1 MQRIKLIRITCLILA
16 TMLLMHSGCS
26 LLPGSLSH
34 ADQEATAS
42 QAKLISDSNGAGGL
56 RQKGEGQVANPPA
69 RTIRFDGH
77 EIVLGQAEPT
87 ELTPEKLQAML
98 APLVTA
104 QRYRTATA
112 LIELHR
118 ETGERLLAERWASE
132 FNDPC
137 VQLIAQVVSG
147 RSTLAD
153 NSWIAVL
160 RIARERP
167 AIAKPYQQARNAFAA
182 QLQTADPTN
191 EQATQLQQL
200 AQNVNHPLIKVDC
213 LRLLG
218 LRELVAG
225 RTGWAESLCRQAA
238 DTAYGS
244 GNILLA
250 AELSLLI
257 VESARRSDQLST
269 ATQAWSAGVSTHL
282 RAVNNA
288 QPIDVSF
295 WLMAERV
302 RPENVSWPNELITS
316 LGHQLATLG
325 CTSDGGTEMVLW
337 ACVAEAQY
345 QRGQMQPALVNFK
358 KAEAAT
364 SGENVLWLRIAQ
376 SKCLAALGQV
386 PAASAILSGPASS
399 TNPAIAAAATA
410 AMGST
415 KLQAGA
421 YQQGAQLLNK
431 ALTDSAGSVWASRN
445 QALADLAL
453 AQLII
458 GDTEPGLDA
467 LHAVQA
473 QFIQSG
479 DRIMLIRSLEN
490 ELHLLEHEQRTNEA
504 TAVRKR
510 MSELE
515 SL

>member
-1 MQRIKLIRITCLILA
+1 MHSTRSSILTTLAITLA
-16 TMLLMHSGCS
+16 ALTSGCS
-26 LLPGSLSH
+26 LFSDNS
-34 ADQEATAS
+34 AARMDQELAAG
-42 QAKLISDSNGAGGL
+42 QAKSIPESA
-56 RQKGEGQVANPPA
+56 KGQVANPPA

-87 ELTPEKLQAML
+87 ELTPDKLQSML
-98 APLVTA
+98 TPLVTA
-104 QRYRTATA
+104 QRYQSAST
-112 LIELHR
+112 LIQLHR
-118 ETGERLLAERWASE
+118 ETAERLLAERWATE

-137 VQLIAQVVSG
+137 VQLIAQVLSS
-147 RSTLAD
+147 RSTRTES
-153 NSWIAVL
+153 SWIALL

-167 AIAKPYQQARNAFAA
+167 LVAKPYQTARNSFAQ
-182 QLQTADPTN
+182 QLQTADPTDD
-191 EQATQLQQL
+191 QATQLQQL
-200 AQNVNHPLIKVDC
+200 ALNVNHPLIKVDC

-225 RTGWAESLCRQAA
+225 RTAWAESLCRQAA

-257 VESARRSDQLST
+257 VESARRSEQLAT

-282 RAVNNA
+282 HAVNNA
-288 QPIDVSF
+288 QPIDVAF

-302 RPENVSWPNELITS
+302 RPENISWPNELITS
-316 LGHQLATLG
+316 LSHQLQAIG

-337 ACVAEAQY
+337 ACVAETQY

-364 SGENVLWLRIAQ
+364 TGENVLWLRIAQ

-399 TNPAIAAAATA
+399 TNPSIAAAATA

-431 ALTDSAGSVWASRN
+431 ALTDSAGSVWAMRN

-453 AQLII
+453 ARLII
-458 GDTEPGLDA
+458 GETDQGLEA

-479 DRIMLIRSLEN
+479 DRIMVIRSLEN

-504 TAVRKR
+504 GAVRKR
-510 MSELE
+510 IAELE
-515 SL
+515 AI

>member
-1 MQRIKLIRITCLILA
+1 MQT
-16 TMLLMHSGCS
+16 S
-26 LLPGSLSH
+26 
-34 ADQEATAS
+34 
-42 QAKLISDSNGAGGL
+42 
-56 RQKGEGQVANPPA
+56 
-69 RTIRFDGH
+69 
-77 EIVLGQAEPT
+77 
-87 ELTPEKLQAML
+87 
-98 APLVTA
+98 
-104 QRYRTATA
+104 
-112 LIELHR
+112 
-118 ETGERLLAERWASE
+118 
-132 FNDPC
+132 
-137 VQLIAQVVSG
+137 
-147 RSTLAD
+147 
-153 NSWIAVL
+153 
-160 RIARERP
+160 
-167 AIAKPYQQARNAFAA
+167 
-182 QLQTADPTN
+182 DPTN
-191 EQATQLQQL
+191 EQATELQQL
-200 AQNVNHPLIKVDC
+200 AQNVNHPLVKVDC

-225 RTGWAESLCRQAA
+225 RTAWAESLCRQAA
-238 DTAYGS
+238 DTAYAS
-244 GNILLA
+244 GNVLLA

-257 VESARRSDQLST
+257 VESARRSEQIST
-269 ATQAWSAGVSTHL
+269 ATQAWSTGVATHL
-282 RAVNNA
+282 KAIDNT
-288 QPIDVSF
+288 QPIDVAF

-302 RPENVSWPNELITS
+302 RPENLSWPNELITL
-316 LGHQLATLG
+316 LGHHLASIG

-399 TNPAIAAAATA
+399 TNASIAAAATA

-431 ALTDSAGSVWASRN
+431 ALSDSDGATWATRN

-458 GDTEPGLDA
+458 GDTEPGLEA

-479 DRIMLIRSLEN
+479 DRLMLLRSLEN
-490 ELHLLEHEQRTNEA
+490 ELHLLEHEQRTQEA
-504 TAVRKR
+504 TLIRKR
-510 MSELE
+510 INELE
-515 SL
+515 AL

>member
-1 MQRIKLIRITCLILA
+1 MRTITTPIWICLAVAIAA
-16 TMLLMHSGCS
+16 TTSGCS
-26 LLPGSLSH
+26 LFSDSAQSRL
-34 ADQEATAS
+34 DQDAAAS
-42 QAKLISDSNGAGGL
+42 QAKSIPDSA
-56 RQKGEGQVANPPA
+56 KGQVVNPPA

-87 ELTPEKLQAML
+87 ELTPDKLHSML
-98 APLVTA
+98 TPLVTA
-104 QRYRTATA
+104 QRYRTAS
-112 LIELHR
+112 LMIELHH
-118 ETGERLLAERWASE
+118 ETGERLLAERWASA
-132 FNDPC
+132 FDDPC
-137 VQLIAQVVSG
+137 VRLIAQVLSQ
-147 RSTLAD
+147 RSTHPE
-153 NSWIAVL
+153 NSWVSLL
-160 RIARERP
+160 RIGRERP
-167 AIAKPYQQARNAFAA
+167 AQAKPYQQARNAFAA
-182 QLQTADPTN
+182 QLQTADPSD

-200 AQNVNHPLIKVDC
+200 AQSVNHPLIKVDC

-238 DTAYGS
+238 DTAYTT

-257 VESARRSDQLST
+257 VESARRSDQLAT
-269 ATQAWSAGVSTHL
+269 ATQAWSSGVSTHL
-282 RAVNNA
+282 RAITPA

-302 RPENVSWPNELITS
+302 RPENVSWPNELITALS
-316 LGHQLATLG
+316 HHLATIG

-358 KAEAAT
+358 KAEAST
-364 SGENVLWLRIAQ
+364 TGENVLWLRIAQ

-399 TNPAIAAAATA
+399 TNPSIAAAATA

-431 ALTDSAGSVWASRN
+431 ALSDSAGSVWATRN

-458 GDTEPGLDA
+458 GDTQPGLDA

-479 DRIMLIRSLEN
+479 DRLMLLRSLDN
-490 ELHLLEHEQRTNEA
+490 ELHLLEHEQRTHEA
-504 TAVRKR
+504 TAVRQR
-510 MSELE
+510 ISELE
-515 SL
+515 AL

>member
-1 MQRIKLIRITCLILA
+1 MQSIKASSLACLILTLCFA
-16 TMLLMHSGCS
+16 PCGCS
-26 LLPGSLSH
+26 VFPDGS
-34 ADQEATAS
+34 AARVDQELAAS
-42 QAKLISDSNGAGGL
+42 QAKSGSDSP
-56 RQKGEGQVANPPA
+56 KGQVANPPA

-87 ELTPEKLQAML
+87 ELTADKLQSML
-98 APLVTA
+98 APLIAA
-104 QRYRTATA
+104 QRMRSTAA
-112 LIELHR
+112 LIQLHR
-118 ETGERLLAERWASE
+118 ETGERLLAERWATD

-137 VQLIAQVVSG
+137 VKLVAQVLSH
-147 RSTLAD
+147 RSTLPE
-153 NSWIAVL
+153 NSWVAVL
-160 RIARERP
+160 RIAREQPQLARP
-167 AIAKPYQQARNAFAA
+167 YLQARNAFAL

-191 EQATQLQQL
+191 EQANQLQQL
-200 AQNVNHPLIKVDC
+200 AQSINHPLIKVDC

-225 RTGWAESLCRQAA
+225 RTAWAESLCRQAA
-238 DTAYGS
+238 DTAYTS

-257 VESARRSDQLST
+257 VESARRSEQMST
-269 ATQAWSAGVSTHL
+269 ATQAWSSGVATHL
-282 RAVNNA
+282 RAIDNT
-288 QPIDVSF
+288 QPIDVAF

-302 RPENVSWPNELITS
+302 RPENLSWPNELITV
-316 LGHQLATLG
+316 LGHHLATIG
-325 CTSDGGTEMVLW
+325 CTSDGGAEMVLW

-364 SGENVLWLRIAQ
+364 AGENVLWLRIAQ

-399 TNPAIAAAATA
+399 TNSSIAAAATA

-431 ALTDSAGSVWASRN
+431 ALADSTGSVWATRN

-458 GDTEPGLDA
+458 GDTQPGLDA
-467 LHAVQA
+467 LHSVQA

-479 DRIMLIRSLEN
+479 DRPMLIRSLEN
-490 ELHLLEHEQRTNEA
+490 EMHLLEHEQRTQEA
-504 TAVRKR
+504 IEVRKR
-510 MSELE
+510 IAELE
-515 SL
+515 TL

>member
-1 MQRIKLIRITCLILA
+1 MYISKSKLVTCLAVAIA
-16 TMLLMHSGCS
+16 VAQSGCS
-26 LLPGSLSH
+26 LFPDGSQPRVDRELV
-34 ADQEATAS
+34 AS
-42 QAKLISDSNGAGGL
+42 QTKSDTDSP
-56 RQKGEGQVANPPA
+56 KGQIANPPA

-87 ELTPEKLQAML
+87 ELTPDKLLSML
-98 APLVTA
+98 QPLVTA
-104 QRYRTATA
+104 QRFRTASA
-112 LIELHR
+112 LILLHR
-118 ETGERLLAERWASE
+118 ETGERLLSERWATD
-132 FNDPC
+132 FNDPS
-137 VQLIAQVVSG
+137 VQLIAQVLSS
-147 RSTLAD
+147 RSTRAE
-153 NSWIAVL
+153 NSWIALL
-160 RIARERP
+160 RIARERSTL
-167 AIAKPYQQARNAFAA
+167 AKPYQTARNAFA
-182 QLQTADPTN
+182 QQMQTADPTN

-200 AQNVNHPLIKVDC
+200 ALNVNHPLVKVDC

-225 RTGWAESLCRQAA
+225 RTAWAESLCRQAA
-238 DTAYGS
+238 DTAYSS

-257 VESARRSDQLST
+257 VESARRSDQAST
-269 ATQAWSAGVSTHL
+269 ATQAWSSGVSTHL
-282 RAVNNA
+282 RATNNS
-288 QPIDVSF
+288 QPIDVAF

-302 RPENVSWPNELITS
+302 RPENLSWPNELITS
-316 LGHQLATLG
+316 LGHHLPAIG
-325 CTSDGGTEMVLW
+325 CTSDGGAEMVLW

-364 SGENVLWLRIAQ
+364 QGENVLWLRIAQ

-399 TNPAIAAAATA
+399 TNPCIAAAATA

-431 ALTDSAGSVWASRN
+431 ALTDSAGSVWATRN

-458 GDTEPGLDA
+458 GDTEPGLEA

-473 QFIQSG
+473 QFIQAG
-479 DRIMLIRSLEN
+479 DRSMLLRSLEN
-490 ELHLLEHEQRTNEA
+490 ELNLLEHEQKTNEA
-504 TAVRKR
+504 ALIRKR
-510 MSELE
+510 IAELE
-515 SL
+515 AI

>member
-1 MQRIKLIRITCLILA
+1 MQVIQSVQLLCVAIALA
-16 TMLLMHSGCS
+16 TSFGCS
-26 LLPGSLSH
+26 LLPDHSQGQMEQD
-34 ADQEATAS
+34 AAAS
-42 QAKLISDSNGAGGL
+42 PANAVSDSA
-56 RQKGEGQVANPPA
+56 KGQVANPPA

-77 EIVLGQAEPT
+77 EIVLGQAEPA
-87 ELTPEKLQAML
+87 ELTPDKLQAML
-98 APLVTA
+98 TPLLST
-104 QRYRTATA
+104 QRYQTASS
-112 LIELHR
+112 LIQLHH
-118 ETGERLLAERWASE
+118 ETGERLLAERWATE

-137 VQLIAQVVSG
+137 VQLIAQVLSS
-147 RSTLAD
+147 RCTHSE
-153 NSWIAVL
+153 NSWIALL

-167 AIAKPYQQARNAFAA
+167 TIAKPYQTARNAFAQ
-182 QLQTADPTN
+182 QLQTADPSD
-191 EQATQLQQL
+191 EQATGLQQL
-200 AQNVNHPLIKVDC
+200 ALNVNHPLTKVDC

-225 RTGWAESLCRQAA
+225 RTAWAESLCRQAA
-238 DTAYGS
+238 DTAYSS
-244 GNILLA
+244 GNVLLA

-269 ATQAWSAGVSTHL
+269 ATQAWSSGVSTHL
-282 RAVNNA
+282 KSINNS
-288 QPIDVSF
+288 QPIDVAF

-302 RPENVSWPNELITS
+302 RPENLAWPNELITS
-316 LGHQLATLG
+316 LGHQLESVG
-325 CTSDGGTEMVLW
+325 CTSDGGAEMVLW
-337 ACVAEAQY
+337 TCVAEAQY

-364 SGENVLWLRIAQ
+364 TGENVLWLRIAQ

-399 TNPAIAAAATA
+399 NNASIAAAATA

-431 ALTDSAGSVWASRN
+431 ALTNSAGSVWATRN

-458 GDTEPGLDA
+458 GDTEPGLEA
-467 LHAVQA
+467 LHAVQT

-510 MSELE
+510 ISELE
-515 SL
+515 AI